1 MPEIKLTKLS
11 LVSHRS
17 KNGLTNLN
25 QTKHVAAK
33 KKKKNTDSP
42 LDQESHLCQPH
53 QQGPVEE
60 HHKYVCLTLKTI
72 QE

>member
-1 MPEIKLTKLS
+1 MLLLK
-11 LVSHRS
+11 
-17 KNGLTNLN
+17 
-25 QTKHVAAK
+25 K